1 MEGEIMAK
9 HFKRVISL
17 IIAVTMVFGIYASF
31 GTSTVSAASTSTTGQ
46 QVKSTIVQSKTYNP
60 QGSNYE
66 FYSYLINGT
75 DAFCVEPGKPSPAGK
90 DLTIKY
96 SEAKNENILKT
107 MYYYR
112 KGDLDGDMKSLLSK
126 YGLTNDARNRY
137 LMIHY
142 VSAYFYSKNNWSN
155 GLPSNDYINLIKDFA
170 NKIDNKAKAPSEFKA
185 YYAERANNSKVQT
198 LLLVPL
204 NSITVTKTDEN
215 AGSKLKGATFKCEWY
230 GDENNIIERARG
242 TTGSDGT
249 VTFYNLPPGK
259 YRITEISAPTGYQ
272 LNSSPK
278 YVTISGTGGSSNVSN
293 GSTTIS
299 NTPYIHLQLAKSSTN
314 PSLNYSIAGAEY
326 TVYTDKS
333 CTKKYGVITT
343 DKDGYGCYGE
353 GNGINNDTKDN
364 GIDVVYKKNS
374 GKLVA
379 SGTYYCKETKAPKG
393 YELDTTVYQFVDIY
407 KNSSDG
413 GKIYRAYAVP
423 SNGSTP
429 TPGSSDTHT
438 PRDNPLIK
446 LQLMKT
452 SANSELTKD
461 NDCYSLENAK
471 YNIYTDRSCTKR
483 YGWIVTDKDGYA
495 YFGDGKN
502 PDEGNGSG
510 SGTNTDS
517 KDKDTVAYKKC
528 SGINIVLKADVTYY
542 CKEVKAPKGY
552 ELDETVY
559 QFKDCGSVSSDG
571 IKIYRAV
578 SIADNKSTPTDNP
591 VNDPIGIVLQKR
603 NSVTRETENQ
613 GLEGAVFQIQ
623 YYSQEIDKDCDVTS
637 TDTVPNLSNT
647 ALKKTWY
654 LQTDNRG
661 MTTLNNSYL
670 ANNYNSDDFYY
681 ATDSGKPA
689 LPIGTV
695 VIKEIEAPDGYTISD
710 TVFYRRITEEGA
722 AYVQDTNTPI
732 EVPIDEQPAVGYI
745 GIHKMNK
752 SGQSVD
758 GAEYGLYENSN
769 ASGTPVATL
778 VTTTADKDIFV
789 DNNNDYFKAS
799 IGKTYYIKETKNPPG
814 YNLDYTVY
822 PVTATIDNLTPDV
835 AIIQDI
841 YEDSIKGD
849 IVIKK
854 DSADGV
860 VKNIWFALIDD
871 LGNEYN
877 AVATDDKGEAIF
889 KGLPVYKSDGI
900 TKINYTVKELGFK
913 VAQTTMSYGG
923 YTWQIDLSK
932 CIKYKDAYYEGVA
945 NDVFKCLND
954 NTVGAYSRYYYGNSA
969 QAEKNQNGI
978 TQTLVD
984 NKAVTYNFENT
995 PKTVDVEV
1003 YKQSYDNKISEIYF
1017 DIQDK
1022 TGKSYGVIRTD
1033 KNGYAS
1039 TKVTQT
1045 TSYGDEFKG
1054 KLYASVA
1061 VPNSSIC
1068 LPIKYRVDE
1077 IGFRDPLGRYYFPD
1091 NYLKSY
1097 TSDYKGY
1104 NAQTNTYELVY
1115 SAYNEPDTGEI
1126 NVLKS
1131 SDDGLIEGL
1140 CFEVS
1145 AYYFDY
1151 IDGEYTNLEN
1161 ECLGYDKNGN
1171 QLNNIIITTDS
1182 SGKASTNDVQLYDR
1196 NGNKIDGLFVYVEW
1210 ENSSELLYK
1219 ITELGFD
1226 NGDGTYYLPNRYEK
1240 QDEQYCTLDENRS
1253 FTYHCN
1259 NTVKK
1264 SSLQIQKSS
1273 EDGVVSNLW
1282 FNVSAPD
1289 AGIDIDIVTGEN
1301 GLTDVVNDLPI
1312 YVDSVAEDTFISYK
1326 ITELGVK
1333 VFDDN
1338 GDWTGEYKIPNRYVK
1353 PKSKTLTLKPDTTV
1367 VNISKFSNTL
1377 VTGAIKLHKQGTGN
1391 VNLSGSEWELYTGE
1405 NEIVSLTQTG
1415 NGVYAIYGNDKI
1427 TTLTTDSSGDLNIN
1441 NLPFGNYYLI
1451 ETKAPNGYMPYGD
1464 KIFFSIAVE
1473 DDAVELEY
1481 ELTVIDNKKVL
1492 PNTGGIGN
1500 YSIYITGTAML
1511 GLALIV
1517 FVFIFKKYK
1526 KSVKKKHI

>member
-1 MEGEIMAK
+1 MKGEIMAK

-31 GTSTVSAASTSTTGQ
+31 GTSTVSAASTSATGQ

-112 KGDLDGDMKSLLSK
+112 KGDLDSDMKSLLSK
-126 YGLTNDARNRY
+126 YGLTNDERNRY

-170 NKIDNKAKAPSEFKA
+170 SKIDNKANAPSEFKA

-204 NSITVTKTDEN
+204 NSITVTKTDTN
-215 AGSKLKGATFKCEWY
+215 TGSKLKGATFKCEWY

-259 YRITEISAPTGYQ
+259 YRITEISAPSGYQ
-272 LNSSPK
+272 LNNSPR

-326 TVYTDKS
+326 TVYTDKN

-343 DKDGYGCYGE
+343 DKDGYGCYGDSS
-353 GNGINNDTKDN
+353 GINNDSKDKGLIYYN
-364 GIDVVYKKNS
+364 KNS
-374 GKLVA
+374 GKLIE
-379 SGTYYCKETKAPKG
+379 SGNYYCKETKAPKG
-393 YELDTTVYQFVDIY
+393 YELDNTVYEFKDVS
-407 KNSSDG
+407 KKSSDG
-413 GKIYRAYAVP
+413 GKIYRAW
-423 SNGSTP
+423 
-429 TPGSSDTHT
+429 TPGDNDHT

-446 LQLMKT
+446 LQLIKT

-471 YNIYTDRSCTKR
+471 YDIYTDKDCTKR

-502 PDEGNGSG
+502 PDEGNGGG

-528 SGINIVLKADVTYY
+528 SGINIVLKADVSYY

-578 SIADNKSTPTDNP
+578 SIEDNKSSPTDNP
-591 VNDPIGIVLQKR
+591 VNDPVGIVLQKR
-603 NSVTRETENQ
+603 NSVTGETENQ

-623 YYSQEIDKDCDVTS
+623 YYSQEIDKDYDVDTS
-637 TDTVPNLSNT
+637 KEEAEPTLDEANL
-647 ALKKTWY
+647 KRTWY
-654 LQTDNRG
+654 VATDEDGYCELQSEYIADNY
-661 MTTLNNSYL
+661 S
-670 ANNYNSDDFYY
+670 SDDFYY
-681 ATDSGKPA
+681 WEDNPN
-689 LPIGTV
+689 PIIPLGTV
-695 VIKEIEAPDGYTISD
+695 VIKEVEAPNGYTVSD
-710 TVFYRRITEEGA
+710 FIFYRRMSEEKISWIEEN
-722 AYVQDTNTPI
+722 NTPI

-745 GIHKMNK
+745 GLHKMNN
-752 SGQSVD
+752 SRQGIANAV
-758 GAEYGLYENSN
+758 YGLY
-769 ASGTPVATL
+769 ATDKADGTPLATL
-778 VTTTADKDIFV
+778 TTDSGGNGIF
-789 DNNNDYFKAS
+789 DYSAP
-799 IGKTYYIKETKNPPG
+799 IGTTLYIKELKAPTG
-814 YNLDYTVY
+814 YQLDNTIY
-822 PVTATIDNLTPDV
+822 PITATIENLTV
-835 AIIQDI
+835 ETAVIQEI
-841 YEDSIKGD
+841 FEDSVKGD
-849 IVIKK
+849 ILIKK
-854 DSADGV
+854 SSEDGI
-860 VKNIWFALIDD
+860 VKNLWFAVVDD
-871 LGNEYN
+871 MGNEYN
-877 AVATDDKGEAIF
+877 PVVTDGNGEASIT
-889 KGLPVYKSDGI
+889 GLPIYNSNGS
-900 TKINYTVKELGFK
+900 KINYTIKELGFK
-913 VAQTTMSYGG
+913 VEKTTLSYGG
-923 YTWQIDLSK
+923 YTWQIDLNK
-932 CIKYKDAYYEGVA
+932 CIQYKDVYYEGVA

-995 PKTVDVEV
+995 PQTVDVEV
-1003 YKQSYDNKISEIYF
+1003 YKQSYDNNINELYFEIF
-1017 DIQDK
+1017 DQSNR
-1022 TGKSYGVIRTD
+1022 GYGVIRTD

-1077 IGFRDPLGRYYFPD
+1077 IGFRDPVGRYYFPD

-1104 NAQTNTYELVY
+1104 NSQTNTYEIVY
-1115 SAYNEPDTGEI
+1115 NAYNEPDTGEI
-1126 NVLKS
+1126 NVVKS

-1196 NGNKIDGLFVYVEW
+1196 NGNKIDGLFTYVEW
-1210 ENSSELLYK
+1210 ENSTELLYK
-1219 ITELGFD
+1219 IEELGFD

-1282 FNVSAPD
+1282 FNVSAP
-1289 AGIDIDIVTGEN
+1289 ATGIDIDIVTDEN
-1301 GLTDVVNDLPI
+1301 GLTNVVNDLPI

-1338 GDWTGEYKIPNRYVK
+1338 GDWTGEYKLPNRYLK
-1353 PKSKTLTLKPDTTV
+1353 PKAKTLTLKPDTTV
-1367 VNISKFSNTL
+1367 VNISKFSNKL
-1377 VTGAIKLHKQGTGN
+1377 VTGAIKLHKQGSDN
-1391 VNLSGSEWELYTGE
+1391 IKLSGSEWELYTGE
-1405 NEIVSLTQTG
+1405 NEIVNMTQTG
-1415 NGVYAIYGNDKI
+1415 NGVYAIYGNDKV
-1427 TTLTTDSSGDLNIN
+1427 TTLKTDSSGDLNIN
-1441 NLPFGNYYLI
+1441 NLPFGSYYLV

-1464 KIFFSIAVE
+1464 KIFFSIAAE
-1473 DDAVELEY
+1473 NDKVELEY

-1500 YSIYITGTAML
+1500 CSIYIAGTAML
-1511 GLALIV
+1511 LISL
-1517 FVFIFKKYK
+1517 FVFGVIFKKYK
-1526 KSVKKKHI
+1526 KSVKKSHT